1 MILQELSVRKVQQ
14 FLRRARERIYDIFF
28 ISGSIRGL
36 LGVHLTDIIEIAD
49 YDFKDYTVSV
59 INNNNNNY
67 YYYYYLSYIL
77 RVRPGIGY

>member
-1 MILQELSVRKVQQ
+1 MI
-14 FLRRARERIYDIFF
+14 FFF

-59 INNNNNNY
+59 NNNNYY

-77 RVRPGIGY
+77 RVRPGTGY